1 MAQQVAVPL
10 SRPQVPEFG
19 VNKRLARLFG
29 RDWKIALLFLA
40 PIVILMVG
48 LIFLPFV
55 NAILLSF
62 TVRANREEVF
72 VGLANYINLLDDEL
86 FIGSILNTVRFT
98 VISVGIKLV
107 VGLIIASTL
116 NSKLPLRN
124 VLGGV
129 MLLPWIVPEIVTA
142 LTWRSIYDP
151 IFGGLNPILRGL
163 GLIDRNIGWLSE
175 SGLAMVSVIAVNV
188 WKGIPFFTLLLLAG
202 MKAIDKE
209 LYEAAEVDGAHVIQ
223 RFFYITLPGL
233 QYVMAVTVLLST
245 ITTFN
250 AFGIVYLM
258 TGGGPGGDTRV
269 YSILAYER
277 ALLQNRFGPGAA
289 VSLVTA
295 PFLALVILLLAR
307 FMRQGVDRSA
317 QETGADR
324 AFGMVGRAI
333 NGIMGMVMLPVD
345 WLIGFMSTVQTSM
358 SKAMAQAVSGG
369 RRMTVLTKHQR
380 ESASRLVSV
389 LVILP
394 FLLFVLFPFFWIVVT
409 AFKGELQ
416 IQQRVSLFWPQ
427 PWTFDQFG
435 TLLNGTRFT
444 QWFQNTVFIA
454 TITTTLSVLFAAF
467 GGYALARLKFRGAGF
482 MTTVLLI
489 TYLLPAS
496 LLFIPMYRILTTVGA
511 INNHYALLL
520 TYPTFLVPFAT
531 WVMMGYYRGIP
542 EDLEDAAMIDGANRL
557 TAFWLITLPLAKPA
571 LLAVTLLAFTNA
583 WNEFLYAYIFLTS
596 ERLITLP
603 VGLQKLVFADI
614 YPYGQLMAASLIMSI
629 PVVCFYIF
637 AQRFLVEGLTAGSVK
652 G

>member
-317 QETGADR
+317 QETSADR